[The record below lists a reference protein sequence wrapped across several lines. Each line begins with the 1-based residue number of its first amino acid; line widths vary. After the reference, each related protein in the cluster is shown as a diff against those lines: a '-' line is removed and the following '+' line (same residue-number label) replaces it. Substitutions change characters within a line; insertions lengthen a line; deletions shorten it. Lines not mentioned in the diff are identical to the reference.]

1 MYPLQFIDHIRT
13 CVLVIDPPNFIYS
26 SLQRRFKAGYRE
38 DAVRCGGIR
47 NRLLIP
53 RCRSLFRHRLVKYQA
68 KTRWRGSVCI
78 FRNIMSI
85 SDLPRNSFGGMD
97 KTTPSSFPS
106 SNYSSFGHPEPHAG
120 PSYLTPQ
127 DIQQQSKI

>member
-1 MYPLQFIDHIRT
+1 MFLLLTRLTLFTVHSSDGLKLAIERTLSGVAALGIDCLFQDVGHYFD
-13 CVLVIDPPNFIYS
+13 IDWSNTK
-26 SLQRRFKAGYRE
+26 RK
-38 DAVRCGGIR
+38 
-47 NRLLIP
+47 
-53 RCRSLFRHRLVKYQA
+53 
-68 KTRWRGSVCI
+68 RWRGFVCI

-106 SNYSSFGHPEPHAG
+106 SNYSSFGHPEPPAG

>member
-13 CVLVIDPPNFIYS
+13 CVLVIDPPNFITVHS
-26 SLQRRFKAGYRE
+26 SDGLKLAIERTLSGVA
-38 DAVRCGGIR
+38 ALGID
-47 NRLLIP
+47 
-53 RCRSLFRHRLVKYQA
+53 CLFLDVGHYFDIDWSNTKRI
-68 KTRWRGSVCI
+68 RWRGSVCI

-85 SDLPRNSFGGMD
+85 SDLPRNSFGGMN

-106 SNYSSFGHPEPHAG
+106 SNYSSFGHPEPPAG